1 MVNKILSLLAAL
13 IILTGCS
20 EFALL
25 SSGTS
30 LAVSNNVYAKSW
42 SGLDVGTYLV
52 TKKDIKT
59 HLYEKV
65 ITIQTKVNETFILKK
80 PEMLSEEKN
89 ALVAVPIIEV
99 KESEIFKP
107 DNNLLLASIS
117 TPLIVDKIWTTKEW
131 NVYSILLIGLVL
143 SNLIFISSLIYLGVY
158 FLTATKIEI
167 KIKKRKIKKKRKKSR
182 RRR

>member
-59 HLYEKV
+59 HVYEK
-65 ITIQTKVNETFILKK
+65 ITTIQTKVNETFILKK

-117 TPLIVDKIWTTKEW
+117 TPLVVDKIWTTKEW

-143 SNLIFISSLIYLGVY
+143 SNLIFISSLIYLGIY

-182 RRR
+182 RKR

>member
-59 HLYEKV
+59 HVYEK
-65 ITIQTKVNETFILKK
+65 ITTIKTKVNETFILKK

-117 TPLIVDKIWTTKEW
+117 TPLVVDKIWTTKEW

-143 SNLIFISSLIYLGVY
+143 SNLIFISSLIYLGIY

>member
-1 MVNKILSLLAAL
+1 
-13 IILTGCS
+13 
-20 EFALL
+20 
-25 SSGTS
+25 
-30 LAVSNNVYAKSW
+30 
-42 SGLDVGTYLV
+42 
-52 TKKDIKT
+52 
-59 HLYEKV
+59 
-65 ITIQTKVNETFILKK
+65 
-80 PEMLSEEKN
+80 MLSEEKN

-117 TPLIVDKIWTTKEW
+117 TPLIVDKTWTTKEW
-131 NVYSILLIGLVL
+131 DIYSILLIGLVL
-143 SNLIFISSLIYLGVY
+143 SNLIFISSLIYLVIY